1 VQSVACDAGRTAAQ
15 QTRCDPLQERVNP
28 VDRNFGHD
36 NKTPAEWPGFFTE
49 TLRILTNNARNT
61 NVGRKACDYSCP
73 YLRSTARH
81 WLPMRQLWAA
91 SVAPQRNRLVQVM
104 PPVRSH
110 IRAAAGLHGAS
121 SAKSMA
127 FAVEPES
134 ATNGPINRHAKSTGF
149 ILKIP
154 RRFLGRVLNK
164 RFMTGMPAL
173 LCDAQSGINLLVRR
187 KN

>member
-1 VQSVACDAGRTAAQ
+1 
-15 QTRCDPLQERVNP
+15 VNP
-28 VDRNFGHD
+28 ADRNFGHD

-49 TLRILTNNARNT
+49 TLRRLINNARNT
-61 NVGRKACDYSCP
+61 NVGRKACDYNCP

-81 WLPMRQLWAA
+81 SLPMRQLWAA
-91 SVAPQRNRLVQVM
+91 SVAPQRNRLFQVM

-127 FAVEPES
+127 FAAEPES

-149 ILKIP
+149 ILRVP
-154 RRFLGRVLNK
+154 RRFWEEDLDK

-173 LCDAQSGINLLVRR
+173 LCDAQSWHNLLDGR
-187 KN
+187 KNSPNTRMNFGSPCRACAAIGGIRKP